1 MAKLVWRGILAN
13 LGRLALTLV
22 SVVLG
27 VAFVSGSFVLADSL
41 RSIFNQIGEDAFAGV
56 DAQVR
61 AVEPEI
67 QSSDTQLLRFD
78 GSIVDDIQSLP
89 EVAYAEGGIFGF
101 EQTYSLDADGEPIRP
116 AGPPVFTGSWG
127 GPSPVSSYTLIDGE
141 APTGQQVALD
151 AAQVEAGG
159 LAVGDEVTMAI
170 PVGQPEVFELSA
182 IIDFGDGGTAG
193 AYFNLFDLQTAQ
205 RVLGIGGV
213 VDSVIVS
220 AADGTDEAD
229 LLAAIG
235 NELPAEL
242 EVVSGETV
250 IGEQQ
255 DAFGEIVSIFGNV
268 LLGFAIV
275 VLFVSTFII
284 YNTFAILV
292 GQRTQQLGLLRSVG
306 ASAGQIR
313 FMVLFESLII
323 GIIASIIGLFGG
335 LGVAWLLKQLFS
347 TGGNSFPD
355 GPLELRPRTIIVVLV
370 VGLFVTVA
378 SALIPA
384 FRASRVAP
392 LEAVR
397 DGGKKERSMRFRL
410 IAGAVV
416 LLPGLAALA
425 LGMFGDVDDTT
436 GRLSL
441 IGLGAALTF
450 IGVSMLSALFAGQAV
465 SGIGRPR
472 FIPLASFYGG
482 VILIVLGIALV
493 LSTVSLIVQGFTAD
507 NFVPQGL
514 LWFVAALVSGALGVV
529 FILAGGPTIADGVR
543 PAGRLA
549 DRIGSRGG
557 AALLVIAGG
566 VVVVLSVFF
575 VGAGFALF
583 GQGLVADGAAA
594 SIGFFI
600 AGVVVAVLG
609 YLIAMIGV
617 ALAVAGLR
625 SGQERAGSTDRYLA
639 GNAQPSLIRI
649 ARDNA
654 SRNPQRTA
662 ATSTALMI
670 GLALI
675 TGVAVLTAS
684 LLATFDE
691 LLEDALTADLFIF
704 EEAQNLPFSSVLL
717 EPLEALPET
726 ETVAAFANIE
736 ARVDDDIVA
745 VAAFD
750 TDTGDAV
757 VNVGVT
763 DGTAEISTSGIG
775 VYTDVAVQ
783 KELEVG
789 SIVPVEFEDGFTT
802 ELTIEAIYD
811 DKSVAAN
818 DWIINRELSREHV
831 EVDEISF
838 IGVTFPEGA
847 DVEAS
852 RAAVEDVTA
861 ALPQLAVQDNT
872 EFQEQVES
880 QVNQLQIVING
891 LLVLCLVVAFFGIVN
906 TMALSVLERTREI
919 GLLRAVGMTRDQLR
933 STIRSEALVVSV
945 FGALLGVGMGLLLG
959 WAAVIA
965 IPDSFIS
972 KVGIPWVQLAIYVIV
987 GAVIGLVAAYFPA
1000 RRASQLNVLDAISHE

>member
-1 MAKLVWRGILAN
+1 M
-13 LGRLALTLV
+13 
-22 SVVLG
+22 
-27 VAFVSGSFVLADSL
+27 
-41 RSIFNQIGEDAFAGV
+41 
-56 DAQVR
+56 
-61 AVEPEI
+61 
-67 QSSDTQLLRFD
+67 
-78 GSIVDDIQSLP
+78 
-89 EVAYAEGGIFGF
+89 
-101 EQTYSLDADGEPIRP
+101 
-116 AGPPVFTGSWG
+116 
-127 GPSPVSSYTLIDGE
+127 
-141 APTGQQVALD
+141 
-151 AAQVEAGG
+151 
-159 LAVGDEVTMAI
+159 
-170 PVGQPEVFELSA
+170 
-182 IIDFGDGGTAG
+182 
-193 AYFNLFDLQTAQ
+193 
-205 RVLGIGGV
+205 
-213 VDSVIVS
+213 
-220 AADGTDEAD
+220 
-229 LLAAIG
+229 
-235 NELPAEL
+235 
-242 EVVSGETV
+242 
-250 IGEQQ
+250 
-255 DAFGEIVSIFGNV
+255 
-268 LLGFAIV
+268 
-275 VLFVSTFII
+275 
-284 YNTFAILV
+284 
-292 GQRTQQLGLLRSVG
+292 
-306 ASAGQIR
+306 
-313 FMVLFESLII
+313 
-323 GIIASIIGLFGG
+323 
-335 LGVAWLLKQLFS
+335 
-347 TGGNSFPD
+347 
-355 GPLELRPRTIIVVLV
+355 
-370 VGLFVTVA
+370 
-378 SALIPA
+378 
-384 FRASRVAP
+384 
-392 LEAVR
+392 
-397 DGGKKERSMRFRL
+397 
-410 IAGAVV
+410 
-416 LLPGLAALA
+416 
-425 LGMFGDVDDTT
+425 
-436 GRLSL
+436 
-441 IGLGAALTF
+441 
-450 IGVSMLSALFAGQAV
+450 
-465 SGIGRPR
+465 
-472 FIPLASFYGG
+472 
-482 VILIVLGIALV
+482 LGIALV

-507 NFVPQGL
+507 NFLPQGL
-514 LWFVAALVSGALGVV
+514 LWFVAALVSGALGWC
-529 FILAGGPTIADGVR
+529 FISLVAQRSPMGSALLVGSPTE
-543 PAGRLA
+543 
-549 DRIGSRGG
+549 SFEGG
-557 AALLVIAGG
+557 AALLVIGGG
-566 VVVVLSVFF
+566 VVVVLSVLF

-600 AGVVVAVLG
+600 AGVVVAVVG

-625 SGQERAGSTDRYLA
+625 SGKERAGSTDRYLA

-704 EEAQNLPFSSVLL
+704 EEAQNLPFSTVLL

-775 VYTDVAVQ
+775 VYTEVAEQ
-783 KELEVG
+783 KELDVG

-852 RAAVEDVTA
+852 RAAVEEVTA